1 MGGSIYRRSTIT
13 SYQKVNLKM
22 MFACFTSLLTNTLVE
37 LSNNVI
43 VEPYQMKKNGNQ
55 QEQQILWYITWAC

>member
-1 MGGSIYRRSTIT
+1 
-13 SYQKVNLKM
+13 M

-55 QEQQILWYITWAC
+55 QEQQIL